1 MGIFEE
7 NHEEIEALITK
18 VIMQEQPVFDEEDN
32 QIKTQ
37 KHCIEYLSDIYNV
50 SNNAPYKWYQK
61 VAESLTSPAQ
71 ANHKRGKALK
81 NKIQDIADECLDI
94 IYCPTSTPE
103 EVARATEIMKA
114 CDRRLETQ
122 AKLSK
127 LRF

>member
-7 NHEEIEALITK
+7 NREEIEALITK
-18 VIMQEQPVFDEEDN
+18 VIMQEQPVFDEENN

-50 SNNAPYKWYQK
+50 SNNAPYKWYQR
-61 VAESLTSPAQ
+61 VAEDLTSPAQ
-71 ANHKRGKALK
+71 TNHNKGKALK
-81 NKIQDIADECLDI
+81 NKIQTISDECLDI
-94 IYCPTSTPE
+94 IYCQTSTPE
-103 EVARATEIMKA
+103 EIARAIEIAKA